1 MASSMCTHPSS
12 ERASKELLFCCPRRF
27 IVTPVLLRPWVLAYS
42 PGSRGKKT
50 FIKFYPESHVLAQGC
65 WVVQSQ
71 THPQRTYRSLSWNL
85 PRQTFSSPLLVGMIM
100 NIGNNLRNDN
110 DYTKITT
117 TGKPNGEKN
126 RKTKVESSQ
135 PSFSY
140 FFPKGNSLFLCQGK
154 IQKGI
159 RRLVYRGR
167 CCVLNAY
174 NIK

>member
-1 MASSMCTHPSS
+1 MASSMCTHSSS
-12 ERASKELLFCCPRRF
+12 ERASKELLFCCHRRF

-71 THPQRTYRSLSWNL
+71 AHPQRTCRSLSWNL
-85 PRQTFSSPLLVGMIM
+85 PRQTFSSPLLVGIIM

-117 TGKPNGEKN
+117 TGKPNGGKKQEN
-126 RKTKVESSQ
+126 EGWFLSTFVFLFFSQ
-135 PSFSY
+135 GK
-140 FFPKGNSLFLCQGK
+140 FPFLCQGK

-167 CCVLNAY
+167 CCVRNAY